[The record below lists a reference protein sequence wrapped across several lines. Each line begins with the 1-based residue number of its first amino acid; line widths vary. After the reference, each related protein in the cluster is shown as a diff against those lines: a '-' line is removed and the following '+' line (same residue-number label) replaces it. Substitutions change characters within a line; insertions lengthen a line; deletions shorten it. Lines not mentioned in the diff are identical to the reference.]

1 MTTESLP
8 DFPYCSADAKL
19 AESVSLPGGNL
30 VSREG
35 EPSFLAA
42 DSNLWWPKG
51 KKLKVRFLNGTPKLK
66 QKVRDYSQIWERY
79 ANIDFRFVEDGDAD
93 IRVSFKWPNPLYPK
107 ALDLGTWSQVGKR
120 AQVAVPDQSQPT
132 MNYGSLTDDSRE
144 SEFCRS
150 IVHEFGHAI
159 GCVHEHQAW
168 KIDWNV
174 PRVESDCLA
183 RYGWDKG
190 TTQKQIINTW
200 ESINS
205 LERSDFDANSIMCY
219 YYPAEWTNDHTSAP
233 TNLKLSATDRSFIGR
248 IYPFQTRDQG
258 ELSIDPEIRTGY
270 PLTALNSKAVSFVPP
285 YHDVPRI
292 AVGLKSLD
300 IGNSGHIRIRAQ
312 AVEVTEDEFVV
323 NVDTWMDTQLF
334 NATATWIEFGP
345 EDSDYQVG
353 EFNTRSSQPPQPDE
367 NEVRRYRKH
376 FSFSSGT
383 YSEPPN
389 VVVWL
394 SALDIDK
401 SRNYRVRALAR
412 NCTATGFDLDIESW
426 LDTILYSAT
435 ASWVAYPKNSDSAV
449 SGRVSTLDVRTWFP
463 AIPENHKEVTFPAKF
478 FDKVPKLFVGISEI
492 DMDSSANLRVKT
504 YADSLSQD
512 GFVWHGDTWLDSQLY
527 AVSADWIAFG

>member
-1 MTTESLP
+1 MATRIFVSPSNGASLYTVP
-8 DFPYCSADAKL
+8 DL
-19 AESVSLPGGNL
+19 RQH
-30 VSREG
+30 RE
-35 EPSFLAA
+35 PLLISS
-42 DSNLWWPKG
+42 D
-51 KKLKVRFLNGTPKLK
+51 R
-66 QKVRDYSQIWERY
+66 
-79 ANIDFRFVEDGDAD
+79 
-93 IRVSFKWPNPLYPK
+93 PNPLYPK
-107 ALDLGTWSQVGKR
+107 ALDLSTWSQVGKR

-258 ELSIDPEIRTGY
+258 ELSIDPEIRKGY

-345 EDSDYQVG
+345 EDSDYQG
-353 EFNTRSSQPPQPDE
+353 ECPQRCPLSS
-367 NEVRRYRKH
+367 RYSH
-376 FSFSSGT
+376 NSL
-383 YSEPPN
+383 
-389 VVVWL
+389 VWQ
-394 SALDIDK
+394 
-401 SRNYRVRALAR
+401 
-412 NCTATGFDLDIESW
+412 CT
-426 LDTILYSAT
+426 
-435 ASWVAYPKNSDSAV
+435 NSLT
-449 SGRVSTLDVRTWFP
+449 SGRVQHAKFP
-463 AIPENHKEVTFPAKF
+463 AATA
-478 FDKVPKLFVGISEI
+478 
-492 DMDSSANLRVKT
+492 R
-504 YADSLSQD
+504 
-512 GFVWHGDTWLDSQLY
+512 
-527 AVSADWIAFG
+527 